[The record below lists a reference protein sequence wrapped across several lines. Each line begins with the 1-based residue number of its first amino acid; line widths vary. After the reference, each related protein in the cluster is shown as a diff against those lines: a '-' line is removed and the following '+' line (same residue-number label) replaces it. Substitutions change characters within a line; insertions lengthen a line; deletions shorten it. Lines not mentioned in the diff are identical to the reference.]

1 MARSLARIT
10 WAPIVVAC
18 AVAAGGAF
26 AAACHGGGGTAG
38 SDAIILGEYNSLTGS
53 EATFGQSTHQGI
65 ALAVK
70 ELNAAGGIRGKKI
83 DLRTVDTASKV
94 EEAGTAVTRLITSD
108 KAVAILGEAAS
119 GRSIAGARVAQK
131 YGVPMITPSSTNPQV
146 TAVGDH
152 IFRVCFVDSFQGY
165 VLARYARENLLADK
179 VAVLYDQ
186 AQPYSKGL
194 AADFTREFKSR
205 GGQVAVEQAFTGGDQ
220 DFSAQLT
227 TIRDAAPQALV
238 LPTYYTEGASIAIQ
252 ARKLGLTMPL
262 LGSDGWSSPQ
272 LVAIGGAAIE
282 GATYSDHYANDEARP
297 EVQAFV
303 TKFQGEY
310 GQPPGDVLAALG
322 YDAARVLFE
331 AMRRSDSLAGDS
343 LVRQLAATRDF
354 PGVTGVLTM
363 DEKRNP
369 RKPVVIVQIRDG
381 KPRWVATINPP

>member
-1 MARSLARIT
+1 MARSLA
-10 WAPIVVAC
+10 WVA
-18 AVAAGGAF
+18 VL
-26 AAACHGGGGTAG
+26 AAACHGGGSSPAG
-38 SDAIILGEYNSLTGS
+38 EGPIVLGEYNSLTGS

-70 ELNAAGGIRGKKI
+70 EANAAGGIRGRQI

-108 KAVAILGEAAS
+108 KAVAVLGEAAS
-119 GRSIAGARVAQK
+119 GRSIAGARVAQR

-146 TAVGDH
+146 TAIGDR

-165 VLARYARENLLADK
+165 VLARYARENLKVDR
-179 VAVLYDQ
+179 VAVFFDQ

-194 AADFTREFKSR
+194 AADFMKEFKSR
-205 GGQVAVEQAFTGGDQ
+205 GGQVVAEQAYTGGDQ

-227 TIRDAAPQALV
+227 TIREAAPQALV
-238 LPTYYTEGASIAIQ
+238 LPTYYTEGASIALQ

-272 LVAIGGAAIE
+272 LTAIGGAAIE
-282 GATYSDHYANDEARP
+282 GATYTDHYANDEARP

-303 TKFQGEY
+303 TKFQAEY
-310 GQPPGDVLAALG
+310 GQPPADVLAALG
-322 YDAARVLFE
+322 YDAARLLFE
-331 AMRRSDSLAGDS
+331 AMRRSDSLSGDA
-343 LVRQLAATRDF
+343 LAKTLAATHDF

-363 DEKRNP
+363 DAKRNP
-369 RKPVVIVQIRDG
+369 TKSAVIVQIKDG